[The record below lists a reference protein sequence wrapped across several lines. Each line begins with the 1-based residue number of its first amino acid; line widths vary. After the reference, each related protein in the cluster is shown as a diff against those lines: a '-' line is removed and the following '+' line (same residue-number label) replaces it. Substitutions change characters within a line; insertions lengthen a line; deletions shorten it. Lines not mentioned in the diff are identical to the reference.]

1 MPRGGPRPNSG
12 GRREGAGRKKGSG
25 TKRTSKTNVL
35 AQQAAGQGAL
45 PLEVML
51 LAMRHHLAEN
61 NLDRAAAV
69 AKDAAPYLHPKLQA
83 VTLSGPGGG
92 AIPHTH
98 EHSGT
103 LSLDAFREL
112 PVEER
117 LRVLRAQVAL
127 PGGN

>member
-12 GRREGAGRKKGSG
+12 GRREGAGRKKGSPS
-25 TKRTSKTNVL
+25 TRTTKTNAL
-35 AQQAAGQGAL
+35 AQQAAGEGAL

-51 LAMRHHLAEN
+51 LAMRHHLAAK
-61 NLDRAAAV
+61 NLDRAAAI
-69 AKDAAPYLHPKLQA
+69 AKDAAPYLHPRLQA
-83 VTLSGPGGG
+83 VELSGPGGS

-98 EHSGT
+98 EHSGS
-103 LSLDAFREL
+103 LSLDQFREL

-117 LRVLRAQVAL
+117 LRVLRAQVQL